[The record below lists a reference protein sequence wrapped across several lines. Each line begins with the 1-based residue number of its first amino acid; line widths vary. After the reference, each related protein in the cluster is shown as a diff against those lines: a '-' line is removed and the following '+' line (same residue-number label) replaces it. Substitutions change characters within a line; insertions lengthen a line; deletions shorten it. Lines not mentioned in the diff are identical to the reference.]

1 MSFALPSAGRG
12 KEMSNLRHL
21 LLLVMAMTTS
31 WFIASG
37 ISMAASD
44 IKSVVIKAKIEKVAK
59 LMVDTNSI
67 TFPNMDPD
75 EVKQVP
81 ALQNDIKVTVKART
95 GSTSPVNLNV
105 VADGDLASGL
115 DTIPVQNV
123 DWQASGQGFLS
134 GTLSKSTVQTAG
146 AWKGSG
152 VREGVFRYFLNNS
165 WNYQKGEYQVT
176 VTYTL
181 TTP

>member
-1 MSFALPSAGRG
+1 MRKKRNLILIALIISTWLI
-12 KEMSNLRHL
+12 S
-21 LLLVMAMTTS
+21 
-31 WFIASG
+31 IG

-44 IKSVVIKAKIEKVAK
+44 TKSVVIKAKIEKVAK
-59 LMVDTNSI
+59 LIVDTNSI

-95 GSTSPVNLNV
+95 GSTSLVNLNI
-105 VADGDLASGL
+105 VADGDLASGP

-123 DWQASGQGFLS
+123 AWQASGQGFLS
-134 GTLSKSTVQTAG
+134 GTLSKSTIQTAG
-146 AWKGSG
+146 SWTGSG
-152 VREGVFRYFLNNS
+152 VREGVFRYYLNNS
-165 WNYQKGEYQVT
+165 WNYQKGEYLVI
-176 VTYTL
+176 VTYIL

>member
-1 MSFALPSAGRG
+1 VKGRRSLGTIALMVSMS
-12 KEMSNLRHL
+12 M
-21 LLLVMAMTTS
+21 V
-31 WFIASG
+31 ASG
-37 ISMAASD
+37 ISIAATD
-44 IKSVVIKAKIEKVAK
+44 TKSIVIKAKVEKVAK
-59 LMVDTNSI
+59 VIIDTNTI

-95 GSTSPVNLNV
+95 GSTSPVNLHV
-105 VADGDLASGL
+105 IADGDLVSGP

-123 DWQASGQGFLS
+123 IWQASGQGFLS
-134 GTLSKSTVQTAG
+134 GILSKSTVQTAG
-146 AWKGSG
+146 SWKGSG
-152 VREGVFRYFLNNS
+152 VREGVFRFYLNNS
-165 WNYQKGEYQVT
+165 WNYQKGEYRVT

>member
-1 MSFALPSAGRG
+1 MMRDRIKKTISFISVACMILTW
-12 KEMSNLRHL
+12 L
-21 LLLVMAMTTS
+21 
-31 WFIASG
+31 IASG
-37 ISMAASD
+37 VSMAASD
-44 IKSVVIKAKIEKVAK
+44 TKHVVIKAKIDKVAK
-59 LMVDTNSI
+59 LIIDTNSI

-81 ALQNDIKVTVKART
+81 ALQNDIRVTVKART

-105 VADGDLASGL
+105 IADGDLSSGP

-123 DWQASGQGFLS
+123 MWQASGQGFSS
-134 GTLSKSTVQTAG
+134 GTLSKATVQTAG
-146 AWKGSG
+146 SWKGSG
-152 VREGVFRYFLNNS
+152 VREGTFRYYLNNS

-176 VTYTL
+176 VAYTL